1 MVEYAHDDYVPDAMV
16 KDEMQTLYEMLF
28 FVDQHLASLRKSI
41 DRIDN
46 WFAGDDMTY
55 GELLSLRDATTF
67 LGRAEPIIEDAAA
80 VIKDATR

>member
-1 MVEYAHDDYVPDAMV
+1 MTEYAHWDFVPDQMV

-28 FVDQHLASLRKSI
+28 FVDQHLTSLRKSI
-41 DRIDN
+41 ERIDN

-55 GELLSLRDATTF
+55 GELVSIRDATAF

-80 VIKDATR
+80 VIKDAVR

>member
-1 MVEYAHDDYVPDAMV
+1 MTEYAHDDYVPDHMV

-28 FVDQHLASLRKSI
+28 FVDQHLTSLRKSI
-41 DRIDN
+41 ERIDN

-55 GELLSLRDATTF
+55 GELVSIRDATTF

-80 VIKDATR
+80 VIKDAVR

>member
-1 MVEYAHDDYVPDAMV
+1 MTEYADWDFVPDQMV

-28 FVDQHLASLRKSI
+28 FVDQHLTSLRKSI
-41 DRIDN
+41 ERIDN

-55 GELLSLRDATTF
+55 GELVSIRDATTF
-67 LGRAEPIIEDAAA
+67 LGLAEPIIEDAAA